1 METIILY
8 RNVTG
13 DKEVVNRVLPAGR
26 DTFSFQGEFRQIT
39 NITEPVIDLEFGSID
54 LTSLFK
60 FNYVY
65 IPRLERYYWLRR
77 FEFVSSKICR
87 LYLHEDYYNTWSV
100 LIENM
105 YCVVSRNEQGE
116 PSRLQDSKVLCSA
129 EPIIDY
135 VNASDPIT
143 LQRTSETDAFCFVV
157 TFACPPLRW
166 GRTTTTDDFKVSK
179 ATAGNVYSRSYLMS
193 FDALTEFCDKCWG
206 ESQNV
211 ADFFNS
217 FFTDFSEGVINVVML
232 PFRINNVI
240 QNFYTQTVING
251 VNTEFIDATKECN
264 GTIYIG
270 SKTITLDK
278 NPNEVRIIMGMQTLE
293 FKPFVLDFKNYYN
306 SFLDYSGYTEIK
318 MYLPYLGFVDVD
330 VDLVMGKKAYVQYKV
345 DYITC
350 NATIELQVDTDTI
363 DPDYGNKRTIA
374 IYNTTI
380 GTSISLSRTNITDR
394 RNQMLQ
400 AGIKAAGGIAG
411 AKFGYN
417 SGLASATNPGNTDPD
432 ALYKLGNTTKAN
444 AASIATNF
452 AIDMV
457 RANRERISGGQSSN
471 EYVWNFAR
479 QQVYAI
485 ITRPKVLDS
494 LYEKVENSDYP
505 SPNVVYRYL
514 YGLPVM
520 VTGTL
525 KQLSDKYYG
534 YTELGEFHLP
544 MVYVDEDNHFW
555 SMTEEE
561 WAMLNNLLGNGG
573 FHYTKKT

>member
-13 DKEVVNRVLPAGR
+13 VKEVVNRVLPSTS
-26 DTFSFQGEFRQIT
+26 DKYTFEGEFRQIT
-39 NITEPVIDLEFGSID
+39 NITEPVIDLELVSLATTSI
-54 LTSLFK
+54 FK
-60 FNYVY
+60 YNYVY

-77 FEFVSSKICR
+77 FEFVSNKICR
-87 LYLHEDYYNTWSV
+87 LYLHEDYYNTWSFS
-100 LIENM
+100 IENM
-105 YCVVSRNEQGE
+105 LCVLSRSEQGE
-116 PSRLQDSKVLCSA
+116 PSRLQDNKVLCSV

-135 VNASDPIT
+135 VNAADPIT
-143 LQRTSETDAFCFVV
+143 LQRTSETNAFCFVV

-166 GRTTTTDDFKVSK
+166 GSQTTTDAYKISK
-179 ATAGNVYSRSYLMS
+179 SSAGNVYSRSYIMT

-206 ESQNV
+206 QSQNV
-211 ADFFNS
+211 GDFFNS
-217 FFTDFSEGVINVVML
+217 FFTDFSEGVINIVML

-240 QNFYTQTVING
+240 QNFYNQTVVNG
-251 VNTEFIDATKECN
+251 IKTETVEATKECN
-264 GTIYIG
+264 GTIFIG
-270 SKTITLDK
+270 NKTITLDK
-278 NPNEVRIIMGMQTLE
+278 NPNEVRIIMNMQTLE
-293 FKPFVLDFKNYYN
+293 FHPFVLEFKNYYN

-330 VDLVMGKKAYVQYKV
+330 VDLVMGKKLYVQYKV

-374 IYNTTI
+374 IYDTTV
-380 GTSISLSRTNITDR
+380 GTSISISRTNITDR

-400 AGIKAAGGIAG
+400 AGIKAAGGIVG

-417 SGLASATNPGNTDPD
+417 SSLASATNPDNIDPD

-444 AASIATNF
+444 ASNIATNF
-452 AIDMV
+452 AVDMI

-494 LYEKVENSDYP
+494 LYEKTEESDYYV
-505 SPNVVYRYL
+505 PNFKYRYL

-525 KQLSDKYYG
+525 KQLSDKYFG
-534 YTELGEFHLP
+534 YTELSEFRLP
-544 MVYVDEDNHFW
+544 ITCVDENNHIW

-561 WAMLNNLLGNGG
+561 WSMLNNLLNNGG
-573 FHYTKKT
+573 FYYNKKT